1 MRLLV
6 QKVNK
11 ASVLVS
17 NKIVGKINK
26 GLLVFQGVDLN
37 DTEDDIEWVVKKT
50 INLRIFKDENKIMN
64 LSVREV
70 DGDILVVSQFTLM
83 ASVKKGN
90 RPSYINAANK
100 NHAELFYNKFTER
113 LSDIHNRNIQSGIFR
128 ADMQVELINDG
139 PTTIWID
146 SKKRD

>member
-1 MRLLV
+1 MRLLI

-11 ASVLVS
+11 ASVQVS

-90 RPSYINAANK
+90 RPSYMNAANK

>member
-37 DTEDDIEWVVKKT
+37 DTEDDIDWVVKKI

-100 NHAELFYNKFTER
+100 NHAEFFYNKFIER
-113 LSDIHNRNIQSGIFR
+113 LSDIHNRDIQSGIFR

>member
-37 DTEDDIEWVVKKT
+37 DTEDDIDWVVKKI

-70 DGDILVVSQFTLM
+70 DGDILVVSQFTLY
-83 ASVKKGN
+83 ADIKKGN
-90 RPSYINAANK
+90 RPSFTNAAKPIIAINIYQK
-100 NHAELFYNKFTER
+100 FIDELQAVINTKIKTGQF
-113 LSDIHNRNIQSGIFR
+113 G
-128 ADMQVELINDG
+128 ADMKIELINDG
-139 PTTIWID
+139 PVTIILEN
-146 SKKRD
+146 

>member
-37 DTEDDIEWVVKKT
+37 DTEDDIDWVVKKI

-90 RPSYINAANK
+90 RPSYMNAANK